1 MRQLKPK
8 YFLLL
13 LDTSNKECVT
23 DLAKKGCEVRERYGG
38 KEEGISE

>member
-13 LDTSNKECVT
+13 LDNLEQRMCNR
-23 DLAKKGCEVRERYGG
+23 LG
-38 KEEGISE
+38 KERV

>member
-13 LDTSNKECVT
+13 LDTSNKECGT
-23 DLAKKGCEVRERYGG
+23 DGAKKGCE
-38 KEEGISE
+38 